1 MGLLNS
7 LRKYCIMKK
16 VRDST
21 NDSEKKK
28 LEQEEMREETHQL
41 DLKENYEQDEE
52 FDESKD

>member
-16 VRDST
+16 VRDSA

-28 LEQEEMREETHQL
+28 LKQDEMKEETHQH
-41 DLKENYEQDEE
+41 DLEENYEQDEK

>member
-28 LEQEEMREETHQL
+28 LEQEEMKEESHQL

>member
-16 VRDST
+16 VRDSA

-28 LEQEEMREETHQL
+28 SEQEQMKKETHQFV
-41 DLKENYEQDEE
+41 LKENYE
-52 FDESKD
+52 

>member
-16 VRDST
+16 VRDSA